1 VGTYYPL
8 WILNNFFSFVI
19 RLIKDSSNGYSYLG
33 INCLEVCYTLALLL
47 SFAAYIS
54 LIAYIPYVLKM
65 MKSSSIIDFLSDK
78 IDIKSLSN
86 SSDKVDELES
96 EISKKEPRINRVVII
111 DLNDEEDPFL
121 PIFDIIRA
129 SIMQYD
135 YATARNG
142 LWAVSKCLYNIIKQ
156 NPHEEK
162 RISEHVFRRIYEIWK
177 LALKTKDRE
186 FIHMT
191 LAQYCYIGKL
201 CTYPIEMSNSS
212 RISFLLKQMSK
223 TLIPLCNFL
232 NIPNYKEKV
241 TQNNLLYTTFLSEY
255 YLKEAFESIVEMKEE
270 EFQSLSIG
278 LVKCVN
284 GIGLGIFRNRYELS
298 LDEDK
303 NKALESLES
312 SVTELSYFLR
322 DIGVVAIKADSKRTV
337 DEVILALDNI
347 GKGSIDYNL
356 IHSIFHI
363 VKSLKIIGE
372 ESAKKGMEFESSTK
386 RVVECLE
393 ELASRINSHSE
404 KLTGEAQKQVIK
416 YYMHINENYKHKRT
430 KDALQELNNRVECV
444 IRAYISSYV
453 YTIGRE
459 SIRNNLLDVA
469 QQCLKS
475 LETIERI
482 LKNGTESRHIGEDI
496 RSLGLEAVKKDQTY
510 PLMEDIIKSLYSI
523 SLLQFGYMFDW
534 DRDLKEKKK
543 FLDIEY
549 RNYLAKGLQIHYSD
563 FEEKVNLEDS
573 SDFSYTMY
581 LDDIVYGEKKLII
594 AGEERKDIKC
604 LYLKDIDGRYPWLKL
619 FKKGVFKNSKGAYY
633 EVPILLKK
641 LVEPILEYALNSPS
655 DETIKPFNMIIQSFE
670 NFGLISIH
678 FRDKFSLNKV
688 FMRYLVEVG
697 DSFDDFK
704 YLKYREDE
712 NVGEYLY
719 FVTEIVSNSIYKLTI
734 ESLKYNFV
742 DFSML
747 PQQINCLIR
756 IQRKYRSIFHV
767 EDKFERI
774 LEMIK
779 ESGLEKPKRDEI
791 IKMIE
796 DAIQEFKNEKT
807 TSDGE

>member
-1 VGTYYPL
+1 
-8 WILNNFFSFVI
+8 
-19 RLIKDSSNGYSYLG
+19 
-33 INCLEVCYTLALLL
+33 
-47 SFAAYIS
+47 
-54 LIAYIPYVLKM
+54 
-65 MKSSSIIDFLSDK
+65 MKSSSVIDLLSDK

-86 SSDKVDELES
+86 SSEEVDELES
-96 EISKKEPRINRVVII
+96 KISKDEPRINRIRI
-111 DLNDEEDPFL
+111 NLHDEEDPFL

-129 SIMQYD
+129 SIMRYD

-142 LWAVSKCLYNIIKQ
+142 LWAVSKCHYNIIKQ

-177 LALKTKDRE
+177 LALKIKDSE
-186 FIHMT
+186 FIYMT
-191 LAQYCYIGKL
+191 LTQYCYIGKL
-201 CTYPIEMSNSS
+201 CTYPIEMSHSS
-212 RISFLLKQMSK
+212 RISSLLKQMPK
-223 TLIPLCNFL
+223 NLIPLFNVL
-232 NIPNYKEKV
+232 NIPNYKEKI
-241 TQNNLLYTTFLSEY
+241 TQNNLLYTAFLSEY
-255 YLKEAFESIVEMKEE
+255 YLKEVFKSIVEMKEE

-655 DETIKPFNMIIQSFE
+655 DETIRPFNMIIQSFE
-670 NFGLISIH
+670 NFGLLSIH
-678 FRDKFSLNKV
+678 FRDEFSLNRI
-688 FMRYLVEVG
+688 FIRSLVEIG
-697 DSFDDFK
+697 DSFFDFK
-704 YLKYREDE
+704 YLEYDKDSKAW
-712 NVGEYLY
+712 EYLDW
-719 FVTEIVSNSIYKLTI
+719 VTTVVSNSIYKLAI
-734 ESLKYNFV
+734 ASLRYSFV
-742 DFSML
+742 DSSTL
-747 PQQINCLIR
+747 RLQIECLVR
-756 IQRKYRSIFHV
+756 IQKKYHNLLFDM
-767 EDKFERI
+767 EDKFEKL

-779 ESGLEKPKRDEI
+779 ESELEKPKRDEI
-791 IKMIE
+791 ITLIE
-796 DAIQEFKNEKT
+796 DEIQKFKNEKT
-807 TSDGE
+807 VSDEE